1 MLVRKLS
8 VISSVDPPPTST
20 TTVPC
25 SSGPTPRK
33 VIAASSSPVS
43 SRVAKPYDHS
53 ISPRNASPFS
63 ASRTALVAT
72 ASVRSAP
79 SPSSSRRYSV
89 STFRTRAIGNGEEAA
104 ARVDTLAEPGDARSA
119 HELLDAAVFD
129 VGDEQAG
136 GVRAEVDR
144 ADARHLL
151 GTAPRRRSRAALA
164 SAAAARSRASCASD
178 VCRCSVGLREPLP
191 LRVERCGAR
200 LGGRR
205 GAGDTLERRL
215 GCA

>member
-8 VISSVDPPPTST
+8 VISSVEPPPTST
-20 TTVPC
+20 TTVPG
-25 SSGPTPRK
+25 SSGPTPRS

-53 ISPRNASPFS
+53 TSPRNASPFS

-79 SPSSSRRYSV
+79 SASSLAPVVGQRV
-89 STFRTRAIGNGEEAA
+89 AHTRDRNGEEAA
-104 ARVDTLAEPGDARSA
+104 ARVDSFAEPGDARA
-119 HELLDAAVFD
+119 PHDLGHAAVLD

-144 ADARHLL
+144 GDARHLR
-151 GTAPRRRSRAALA
+151 GTRPRTRRASARG
-164 SAAAARSRASCASD
+164 SAAAARITASSRATPAGASIARREALGPGGQRD
-178 VCRCSVGLREPLP
+178 GALLR
-191 LRVERCGAR
+191 
-200 LGGRR
+200 GRR
-205 GAGDTLERRL
+205 PSS
-215 GCA
+215 